1 MARTTKIATTLAPID
16 SHIRTIRGQKMI
28 LDSDLAAL
36 YQVPTSRLNEA
47 VRRNRDRFPL
57 DFMFQ
62 LTRQEVTNLIS
73 QIAISSLGHG
83 GRRKLPYAFTE
94 HGIAMLSSVLN
105 SERAVQV
112 NIMIVRAFIRLREMV
127 SQSKGHFYKP
137 IMADE
142 ARSDGYRKNGVYS
155 RYMTFLRRLHRKQI
169 RRQNEVNRCALRISQ
184 HGWRSWSTSTRA
196 WLR

>member
-1 MARTTKIATTLAPID
+1 MARTQKTATPIAPID
-16 SHIRTIRGQKMI
+16 SHIHTIRGQRVI

-47 VRRNRDRFPL
+47 VRRNLGRFPN

-62 LTRQEVTNLIS
+62 LTNQEFKNLIS

-127 SQSKGHFYKP
+127 AQSKDIAARVEK
-137 IMADE
+137 IERKQDRVASVIEVLVEDIDKLADE
-142 ARSDGYRKNGVYS
+142 VKRMKRVVPTTKRKIG
-155 RYMTFLRRLHRKQI
+155 FAIGKD
-169 RRQNEVNRCALRISQ
+169 
-184 HGWRSWSTSTRA
+184 
-196 WLR
+196 

>member
-1 MARTTKIATTLAPID
+1 MAKTPKTVATFAPVD
-16 SHIRTIRGQKMI
+16 NHIQTIRGQRVI

-36 YQVPTSRLNEA
+36 YQVQTFRLNEA
-47 VRRNRDRFPL
+47 VKRNRERFPA

-62 LTRQEVTNLIS
+62 LTHQEVAPLIS
-73 QIAISSLGHG
+73 QIAISKPGRG

-127 SQSKGHFYKP
+127 AQSKDIAARVEKLEHKQDRVASV
-137 IMADE
+137 IEVLVEDIDRLADE
-142 ARSDGYRKNGVYS
+142 V
-155 RYMTFLRRLHRKQI
+155 KQI
-169 RRQNEVNRCALRISQ
+169 KQTPTKTKKRNI
-184 HGWRSWSTSTRA
+184 GFIWDK
-196 WLR
+196 